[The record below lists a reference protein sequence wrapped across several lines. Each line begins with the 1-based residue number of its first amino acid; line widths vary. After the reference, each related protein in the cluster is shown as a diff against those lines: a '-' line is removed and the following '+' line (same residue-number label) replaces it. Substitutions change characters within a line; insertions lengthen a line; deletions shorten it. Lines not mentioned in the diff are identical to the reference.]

1 MTIADKLVVGLDSS
15 TQSTKAVAW
24 DRSGRIVAKGSAPI
38 ATSNP
43 CRDQFVQDPSDWWQ
57 SCCGALRSCLKQID
71 VSRIDA
77 LAIAHQRETVAF
89 LNEKAES
96 IYPAIVW
103 LDERSRANV
112 VSLSESIGVGTIHRI
127 TGRYPDLTPTI
138 YKFDWMRRNEP
149 EIFAKTASAACSAGD
164 SKVSLSC
171 SNLKACLRR
180 L

>member
-1 MTIADKLVVGLDSS
+1 MTTAADKLVIGLDSS

-24 DRSGRIVAKGSAPI
+24 DRAGRIVAKGSAPI
-38 ATSNP
+38 AISNP
-43 CRDQFVQDPSDWWQ
+43 RRDQFVQDPSDWWQ
-57 SCCGALRSCLKQID
+57 SCCGALRSCVQQIP
-71 VSRIDA
+71 VSRLDA

-112 VSLSESIGVGTIHRI
+112 VSLSESIGVGNVHRI

-138 YKFDWMRRNEP
+138 YKFDWMRRN
-149 EIFAKTASAACSAGD
+149 
-164 SKVSLSC
+164 
-171 SNLKACLRR
+171 
-180 L
+180 